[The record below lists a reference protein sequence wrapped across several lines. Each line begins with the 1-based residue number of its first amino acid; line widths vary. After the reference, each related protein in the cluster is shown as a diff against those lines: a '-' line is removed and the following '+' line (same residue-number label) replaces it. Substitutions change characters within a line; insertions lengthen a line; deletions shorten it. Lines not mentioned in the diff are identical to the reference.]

1 MESDHQ
7 VRDERVG
14 EGLHWVSE
22 LPKCRRRVGALPIC
36 IGLRAVP
43 ASPQELRRQVEPAL
57 H

>member
-1 MESDHQ
+1 MESDHH

-14 EGLHWVSE
+14 EGLQWASE

-36 IGLRAVP
+36 ISLRAVAALP
-43 ASPQELRRQVEPAL
+43 PELGRQLEPAL